1 MHSVFN
7 SCDVLKPYV
16 AHIDD
21 IFKDFTS
28 YKVRVPVTGAIILD
42 ETYERVSLLGIFIGK
57 VPIYTL
63 YIWNYFFSGFL
74 FYFIKLELVLI

>member
-1 MHSVFN
+1 MDLFFECISVLICNFFLNNHSVFN
-7 SCDVLKPYV
+7 SCDVLRPYV

-42 ETYERVSLLGIFIGK
+42 ETFERVSI
-57 VPIYTL
+57 
-63 YIWNYFFSGFL
+63 
-74 FYFIKLELVLI
+74 LVNKS